1 MSLVIAPENLKVY
14 KNILGLIWRHGNREA
29 LAAIGL
35 GKLAG
40 KQDDDSKADAASLA
54 DDLEALGPTYIKIGQ
69 LLSTQLSLLPPE
81 YMEAMAR
88 LQDDIEPL
96 PFPDLLPIIESSL
109 HAPIKSVFRD
119 IDTTPLGSASLGQVH
134 RGVLLDGRE
143 VAIKVQRPGAPDQ
156 IAHDF
161 EGLRHV
167 AKTLDGLTEQ
177 RYNLEVMIEHT
188 RKQIEAELDYRKE
201 ASNLRH
207 MRRLMSDEQRI
218 VVPQPIAGLDSEK
231 VLVMEYV
238 IGEKLT
244 ELTPRR
250 IDELDGEKLAQT
262 IFKKYLD
269 HILVEGFYHADPHPG
284 NVLIDDRDRVL
295 LLDLGMVGRL
305 APRFRERL
313 TQLVLAIVDGRGE
326 DVAETAI
333 QMGDPQ
339 PGYDRDAFAREI
351 GELVLD
357 FYSESID
364 GMNLGEVVLK
374 IAGTCG
380 RHHVQIPPQLSTIGR
395 TLLHLDKLGQTL
407 DPGFNPAQAV
417 RSHTLPIAWQDFWQ
431 AINPNVLFG
440 ETFEI
445 KRLAQLLPH
454 RLNTILDLLA
464 RDDRGFKIDAIDED
478 RLIHGVEKIANRIT
492 YGLIVAAL
500 FIGGAMVAGIEDM
513 PLEFFGLSILS
524 WLMFAAGTL
533 GTALILGGMAIFNSH
548 RDKPG

>member
-1 MSLVIAPENLKVY
+1 MSLAIAPKNIKVY
-14 KNILGLIWRHGNREA
+14 TSILGLIWKHGNREA
-29 LAAIGL
+29 LDAIGL

-40 KQDDDSKADAASLA
+40 KGHDDAQADAESLA
-54 DDLEALGPTYIKIGQ
+54 EDLEKLGPTYIKIGQ
-69 LLSTQLSLLPPE
+69 LLSTQLSLLPPT

-88 LQDDIEPL
+88 LQDDIEPI
-96 PFPDLLPIIESSL
+96 PFPELLPILEAGLGSPVMSI
-109 HAPIKSVFRD
+109 FRE
-119 IDTTPLGSASLGQVH
+119 IDTVPLGSASLGQVH
-134 RGVLLDGRE
+134 RGVLLDGHE
-143 VAIKVQRPGAPDQ
+143 VAIKIQRPGAPEQ
-156 IAHDF
+156 IEKDF
-161 EGLRHV
+161 DGLHHV

-177 RYNLEVMIEHT
+177 RYNLEVMIQHT
-188 RKQIEAELDYRKE
+188 RKQLEAELDYRKE

-207 MRRLMSDEQRI
+207 MGRLMSDEDRI
-218 VVPQPIAGLDSEK
+218 VVPQPIRGLDSEK
-231 VLVMEYV
+231 VLVMDYLA
-238 IGEKLT
+238 GEKLT

-250 IDELDGEKLAQT
+250 IDHLDGSYLAEK

-284 NVLIDDRDRVL
+284 NVLIDDKDRLL

-339 PGYDRDAFAREI
+339 PGYDRDAFARDI
-351 GELVLD
+351 AELVLN

-364 GMNLGEVVLK
+364 GMNLGDVVLQ
-374 IAGTCG
+374 IAKTCG
-380 RHHVQIPPQLSTIGR
+380 EHHVEIPPQLSTIGR
-395 TLLHLDKLGQTL
+395 TLLHLDKLGETL
-407 DPGFNPAQAV
+407 DPGFNPASAV
-417 RSHTLPIAWQDFWQ
+417 RSHTVPILWQDFWQ
-431 AINPNVLFG
+431 ALNPNMLFG

-464 RDDRGFKIDAIDED
+464 REDRGFKIDAIDED
-478 RLIHGVEKIANRIT
+478 RLVHGVEKIANRIT
-492 YGLIVAAL
+492 YGLIIAAM

-524 WLMFAAGTL
+524 WLMFAAGSI
-533 GTALILGGMAIFNSH
+533 GVALVLGGMAIFNH
-548 RDKPG
+548 KQDKP